1 MIWAGGE
8 RAVSNESGPEGF
20 EVRVK
25 YLRVGGEMRSHAG
38 MKGSGGSGG
47 WPWWR
52 EEWGGESV
60 SIIICTCM

>member
-1 MIWAGGE
+1 M
-8 RAVSNESGPEGF
+8 
-20 EVRVK
+20 RVN

-47 WPWWR
+47 SPWWR

-60 SIIICTCM
+60 SIIICMYLYVM